1 MKQEETMSNPDV
13 SDEWVQK
20 VQDAVEDLLVELEE
34 RISKIFE
41 YTLNNIE
48 EELTASELSIQQIF
62 KEKQKEL
69 FGKEF
74 QEWDYAYLSTYV
86 KAPASNKER
95 EDD

>member
-1 MKQEETMSNPDV
+1 MSDPGVN
-13 SDEWVQK
+13 DEWVQK

-41 YTLNNIE
+41 YTLDNIQ
-48 EELTASELSIQQIF
+48 EELTASELDIQQIF

-69 FGKEF
+69 FGQEF
-74 QEWDYAYLSTYV
+74 QEWDHTYLSTYV
-86 KAPASNKER
+86 KSPASNKER

>member
-1 MKQEETMSNPDV
+1 MSNPDV

-48 EELTASELSIQQIF
+48 EELTASQLDIQQIF

-74 QEWDYAYLSTYV
+74 QEWDYTYLSTYV
-86 KAPASNKER
+86 KSPASNKER